1 MELRKTFLALV
12 VLAIVGGFA
21 YYINR
26 HPEAQQKHKLFKLAP
41 ADIAKI
47 ELCGP
52 GRDLVMVRSDDKTWR
67 IVKPFAT
74 AADNNAVDDMAR
86 AIANLEVLDTVES
99 KPGDLANFGLANP
112 AVTIT
117 VTTKDKHE
125 LPGIMIGSDTPIGSN
140 TYIKTTDKPAVLLI
154 SSGFTAQSGRTLK
167 DLRSHVLVNL
177 TPDQMKR
184 VSITHPDGATIEIVR
199 DGDTW
204 KITKPREYP
213 ADQTVVKS
221 LLDVISHAHVTEFIE
236 DNPTDLDKFGLANPS
251 LKFEVDGGKDDA
263 KYSVAIG
270 FEEPEAS
277 KKAVYA
283 RTNQD
288 DRPVCTIG
296 DYIVKAVDKSFD
308 DLRDKTVLRFDQ
320 SKVARIT
327 MFGGPISIV
336 LQRTPD
342 NKWSVIA
349 QGKTVPAKPEVVVSL
364 LGQLHDLQGS
374 RIVEDPM
381 TDPQRFGMVHPTLT
395 TVLYDRDSKEIGSIK
410 VSQIEAIMKPN
421 GPAQKAEKKTFGY
434 ATSSAG
440 TAVYQVAPGQVVD
453 LENTAS
459 TLKDEAAPKPAKP
472 SKSATPAPA
481 ASPSGA
487 AAAAATP

>member
-1 MELRKTFLALV
+1 MQLRKTFIALV

-47 ELCGP
+47 ELRGP
-52 GRDLVMVRSDDKTWR
+52 GRDLVMVRSGDKAWR
-67 IVKPFAT
+67 IVKPVAT
-74 AADNNAVDDMAR
+74 AADNNAVDAMAQ
-86 AIANLEVLDTVES
+86 AIANLEVLETVA
-99 KPGDLANFGLANP
+99 PDAGDLGNFGLANP
-112 AVTIT
+112 AVTII
-117 VTTKDKHE
+117 VTTKDKRE
-125 LPGIMIGSDTPIGSN
+125 LPGIMIGSNTPVGSN

-177 TPDQMKR
+177 TADQMKR
-184 VSITHPDGATIEIVR
+184 VSITHPDGATIELVR
-199 DGDTW
+199 DDDTW

-213 ADQTVVKS
+213 ADETVVKS
-221 LLDVISHAHVTEFIE
+221 LLNVIAHAHVNEFIE
-236 DNPTDLDKFGLANPS
+236 DNPTDLEKFGLANPS
-251 LKFEVDGGKDDA
+251 LEFEIDGGKDNA
-263 KYSVAIG
+263 KYSVGIG

-277 KKAVYA
+277 KKAVFA

-308 DLRDKTVLRFDQ
+308 QLRDKTVLRFDQ

-342 NKWSVIA
+342 NKWNVIA
-349 QGKTVPAKPEVVVSL
+349 QGKTVPATPEVVVSL
-364 LGQLHDLQGS
+364 IGQLHDLQGS
-374 RIVEDPM
+374 TIVEDPM

-395 TVLYDRDSKEIGSIK
+395 TVLYDRDSKEIGSLK
-410 VSQIEAIMKPN
+410 VSQIEAIMNPN
-421 GPAQKAEKKTFGY
+421 GPAPKAAKKTIGY

-440 TAVYQVAPGQVVD
+440 TAVYEVAPGQVVD

-459 TLKDEAAPKPAKP
+459 TLKDEAAPKPAQ
-472 SKSATPAPA
+472 SAKSATPASAEAPG
-481 ASPSGA
+481 GA
-487 AAAAATP
+487 APAAATP